1 MQLDRVLDRS
11 ERTLMIDLKSDT
23 FNEMCQ
29 ANYAKFKSDPTRV
42 NTQNQERA
50 LQTRVRKTKQFG
62 YVQTWLR
69 IPELKKGIEPV
80 STDPPMHADRK
91 IEMNRHLGELLQHTE
106 FMWNKAGERHINDS
120 FK

>member
-1 MQLDRVLDRS
+1 
-11 ERTLMIDLKSDT
+11 MIDLKSDT

-50 LQTRVRKTKQFG
+50 LQTRVHKTTLFG

-91 IEMNRHLGELLQHTE
+91 IEMNRHLEELLQHTE
-106 FMWNKAGERHINDS
+106 FMWNKTGERHINDS